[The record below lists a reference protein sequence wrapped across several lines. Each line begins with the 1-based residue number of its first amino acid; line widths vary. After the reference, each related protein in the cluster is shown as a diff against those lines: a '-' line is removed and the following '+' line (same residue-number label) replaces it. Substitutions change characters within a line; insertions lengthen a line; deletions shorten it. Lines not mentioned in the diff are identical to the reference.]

1 MNDDSKLELMCCNM
15 YLVQSVL
22 LGFRQFYLVIGK
34 ITQHGLKTDA
44 LPFYQDI
51 IMIRPGK
58 TNWLWTFNHYGEIFH

>member
-34 ITQHGLKTDA
+34 ITQHVKEPLPGLKTDA
-44 LPFYQDI
+44 LSFYPVKCLYNI
-51 IMIRPGK
+51 S
-58 TNWLWTFNHYGEIFH
+58 

>member
-34 ITQHGLKTDA
+34 ITQHVKETLPGLKTDA
-44 LPFYQDI
+44 LSFYQVKSLFKI
-51 IMIRPGK
+51 
-58 TNWLWTFNHYGEIFH
+58 L